1 MPFIQSIFSSSKK
14 ALFAIAAL
22 SFAFTVFVLQ
32 KWFLNTDFQLNDV
45 SNFMFSEATANGVE
59 VSARV
64 GFFYRVTFMGIAL
77 YLLFFLLFHF
87 LQQKWKLALEIHSD
101 LVFISFV
108 FVAFSWLQVMEI
120 QTRFVLDTLFIFLCF
135 KLVLILVFNRFNDSL
150 LPLLHPFLVLKAA
163 LIAFLILFTTFFLF
177 GESNFV
183 IKQTPLIFSLFTFF
197 VLFFPALVGR
207 VFVGFQGSAIHLFF
221 PFTFSPWL
229 AFFVLEFNFL
239 MHQNSGNFI
248 SYKWVFGVL
257 FLILSGI
264 YLLFIQSKKQW
275 NWTRIVQFWFAPS
288 ILFAFVLLG
297 YYAPVIPHE
306 SELFELANP
315 ANAVMNI
322 YQFGKIPMLDFM
334 TSHMFSEQWYG
345 LIYTSI
351 FGLNFQL
358 DFLVYEFLNTAI
370 FLFIVFVF
378 LRKLSQNTW
387 FSLLFVIL
395 FPFTHFVFFP
405 AVFIGI
411 LPFLFLLKG
420 TKLTDWKTY
429 YFLMLICF
437 GLLLWRI
444 DTGVVSIYATVFF
457 VPILWFVSKTK
468 VPFKA
473 IFISLC
479 TMLLTIFI
487 LGGIALFFRSFDA
500 LLLNFKTA
508 LHYVAASQAHGFSQ
522 ITSFFSQ
529 QFFII
534 HILIPIGAVF
544 MLFSSV
550 FYLRKSKFD
559 LFDFDHKLALSI
571 VFLILLFF
579 ANAQRGLVRHGFAE
593 QHEFYFISTFVLALS
608 LFSVLRYRKRRK
620 QNQVF
625 LFFFSCFFLFF
636 AVKFFP
642 YKPEK
647 TELEKAIRH
656 IEKSSISNPF
666 QVSTYSGRMERNTEF
681 EKNTYLDLKQ
691 FLDQNIAKNQTFLDF
706 SNTPMLYYY
715 CRREVP
721 GYFNQNLQNS
731 VDDFLFDALLS
742 SISEDKIPVVV
753 FHSVPKTWFD
763 ATDQIPNEVRYY
775 KIAEFIHA
783 NYEPF
788 SVING
793 KAIWVAKKAQFSWK
807 NKLEIPQEQHE
818 LYDLKQ
824 IPGRYAAFLNS
835 KKTNEK
841 ATSVCWEQSF
851 KGIESDS
858 IISTDCNV
866 NQLNDVVYLS
876 IEVDLKFQPK
886 EINQWIRI
894 VNSSDSSSLQL
905 SFSRIDSV
913 SSRYLFRLNNL
924 AFWHRSGS
932 KKLEFPANFGFK
944 RIIIIKA

>member
-1 MPFIQSIFSSSKK
+1 MPFFQSIFSSSKK
-14 ALFAIAAL
+14 SLFAIAAL

-32 KWFLNTDFQLNDV
+32 KWFLNTDFHLNDV

-59 VSARV
+59 IGARV
-64 GFFYRVTFMGIAL
+64 GFFYRVIFIGIAL
-77 YLLFFLLFHF
+77 YLLFFLVIHF
-87 LQQKWKLALEIHSD
+87 LQQKWKLALEIHTD
-101 LVFISFV
+101 LVFISLV
-108 FVAFSWLQVMEI
+108 FGAFTWLQVMQI
-120 QTRFVLDTLFIFLCF
+120 QTRFVLDTLFILLCF
-135 KLVLILVFNRFNDSL
+135 KLVLVLAFNRLNDSL
-150 LPLLHPFLVLKAA
+150 LPLLHPSLVLKSI

-177 GESNFV
+177 GQSQFV
-183 IKQTPLIFSLFTFF
+183 TKQTPLIFSLFTFF
-197 VLFFPALVGR
+197 VLVAPTLVGR
-207 VFVGFQGSAIHLFF
+207 VFARFQGSAIHLFF
-221 PFTFSPWL
+221 PFTFAPWL

-248 SYKWVFGVL
+248 SYKWIFGLL
-257 FLILSGI
+257 FLIFSGI
-264 YLLFIQSKKQW
+264 YLLFIRYKKNW
-275 NWTRIVQFWFAPS
+275 NWTRIVQFWVAPS
-288 ILFAFVLLG
+288 IVFAFVLLS

-315 ANAVMNI
+315 ANAVMNVH
-322 YQFGKIPMLDFM
+322 QFGEIPMLDFM

-351 FGLNFQL
+351 FGLNYQL
-358 DFLVYEFLNTAI
+358 DFLVYEFFNAAI
-370 FLFIVFVF
+370 FLFIVYFF
-378 LRKLSQNTW
+378 LRELTQNAW
-387 FSLLFVIL
+387 FSVLFVLL
-395 FPFTHFVFFP
+395 FPFNHYVFFS

-411 LPFLFLLKG
+411 LPFLFLLNG
-420 TKLTDWKTY
+420 RKLTDWKTY

-437 GLLLWRI
+437 GLILWRI
-444 DTGVVSIYATVFF
+444 DTGVVGLYATAFF
-457 VPILWFVSKTK
+457 VPIFWFVSKTK
-468 VPFKA
+468 IPFKA
-473 IFISLC
+473 ILISLSA
-479 TMLLTIFI
+479 MLATIAI
-487 LGGIALFFRSFDA
+487 LGGIALIFRPFDG

-522 ITSFFSQ
+522 ISTFFSQ

-534 HILIPIGAVF
+534 HILIPVSAFFI
-544 MLFSSV
+544 LLSSV

-559 LFDFDHKLALSI
+559 LYDLDHKLALSI

-593 QHEFYFISTFVLALS
+593 QHEFFFISTFVLALS
-608 LFSVLRYRKRRK
+608 LFIVLRFRKLGR
-620 QNQVF
+620 QNQVA

-642 YKPEK
+642 FKPDR
-647 TELEKAIRH
+647 THLEKAITQAA
-656 IEKSSISNPF
+656 KSTIANPF
-666 QVSTYSGRMERNTEF
+666 QTSNYAGRMERNLDF

-691 FLDQNIAKNQTFLDF
+691 FLDQNLTKEQSFLDF
-706 SNTPMLYYY
+706 SNTPMLYFY
-715 CRREVP
+715 CQRYVP

-742 SISEDKIPVVV
+742 SISTDKIPVVV

-775 KIAEFIHA
+775 KIAEYIHA

-793 KAIWVAKKAQFSWK
+793 KAIWVSKDVQFSWE
-807 NKLEIPQEQHE
+807 NKLEIPQEQHGI
-818 LYDLKQ
+818 YDLKQ
-824 IPGRYAAFLNS
+824 IPGRYAAFHYS
-835 KKTNEK
+835 KSQKRKE
-841 ATSVCWEQSF
+841 SPICWERNF
-851 KGIESDS
+851 KRTESDS
-858 IISTDCNV
+858 IVSAVC
-866 NQLNDVVYLS
+866 DVKQPNAVLYLS
-876 IEVDLKFQPK
+876 IEIDRKFQPK

-905 SFSRIDSV
+905 SFSRLDSV

-924 AFWHRSGS
+924 AFWHKSGS

-944 RIIIIKA
+944 RIEIIKD